1 MKVFLSGIVIFL
13 ACSAVCSD
21 AFCQDTNGTLDT
33 IFARKSVR
41 MYDQAKKVTDAQLD
55 TLVRAGMA
63 APTAMDRR
71 PWEFVVVTERV
82 SLDKLAQALEYG
94 KMLLTAKAAIVVCG
108 NMEQTIPGKAR
119 EFWVQDCSAATENIL
134 LAAESIGLGA
144 VWVGVYPDTER
155 AARVR
160 GVLGIPETVIPLCVI
175 SIGYP
180 QGGEQPKN
188 KYDPA
193 KIHKNK
199 W

>member
-1 MKVFLSGIVIFL
+1 MKNFL
-13 ACSAVCSD
+13 AGVVVLVICVAACGRV
-21 AFCQDTNGTLDT
+21 FCQETNETLNT

-41 MYDQAKKVTDAQLD
+41 AYDPTREVTYAQLE

-71 PWEFVVVTERV
+71 PWEFVVVTERAG
-82 SLDKLAQALEYG
+82 LDELAGVLEYG
-94 KMLLTAKAAIVVCG
+94 KMLFAAKAAIVVCG
-108 NMEQTIPGKAR
+108 NMEQTIPGTAG

-144 VWVGVYPDTER
+144 VWVGVYPEVKRVERVR
-155 AARVR
+155 AA
-160 GVLGIPETVIPLCVI
+160 LGIPATVTPLNVI

-180 QGGEQPKN
+180 QGGDKPKD

-193 KIHKNK
+193 KIHKDK

>member
-1 MKVFLSGIVIFL
+1 M
-13 ACSAVCSD
+13 ACTAWCGD
-21 AFCQDTNGTLDT
+21 AFCQDTNETLDT

-41 MYDQAKKVTDAQLD
+41 MYDQSRDVTDAQLD

-71 PWEFVVVTERV
+71 PWEFVVVTERAG
-82 SLDKLAQALEYG
+82 LDKLAQALEYG
-94 KMLLTAKAAIVVCG
+94 KMLFTAKAAIVVCG

-119 EFWVQDCSAATENIL
+119 EFWIQDCSAATENIL
-134 LAAESIGLGA
+134 LAAESMGLGA
-144 VWVGVYPDTER
+144 VWLGVYPDPER

-160 GVLGIPETVIPLCVI
+160 GILGIPETVIPLNVI